1 MGSLVALPQYAK
13 MVRLN
18 VLLTVWAYVVA
29 LVKSDHDGSSD
40 PLDWLRES
48 VPGEPGVDYPVFA
61 EVSDTS
67 FSCADRIFG
76 GYYAD
81 PEMQCQGY
89 HVCLTPPDAG
99 TDRKTSFLC
108 PNGTIFSQALLTC
121 DWWFNVDCSET
132 ENLYSINEKL
142 GSDEPLADEGS
153 LANAQPGQKQP
164 LRPSSQPQRGPNQ
177 SQSGGGQRGRNKP
190 QGGKG
195 RRRGQGNRK
204 RPQGGQRRPAQN
216 GVGGGQRKA
225 QGNQRGVGSAS
236 VQSRG
241 QADPRIQDIEIVQ
254 YDATIPDD
262 DDDDVPLLLA
272 DPFRDIEEPLALYGT
287 PQR

>member
-1 MGSLVALPQYAK
+1 M
-13 MVRLN
+13 
-18 VLLTVWAYVVA
+18 
-29 LVKSDHDGSSD
+29 
-40 PLDWLRES
+40 
-48 VPGEPGVDYPVFA
+48 
-61 EVSDTS
+61 
-67 FSCADRIFG
+67 IF
-76 GYYAD
+76 
-81 PEMQCQGY
+81 C
-89 HVCLTPPDAG
+89 
-99 TDRKTSFLC
+99 R
-108 PNGTIFSQALLTC
+108 
-121 DWWFNVDCSET
+121 FNVDCSET

-164 LRPSSQPQRGPNQ
+164 LRPQSQPQNQPPRNPQTPSNRPSSQPQRGPNQ

-190 QGGKG
+190 QGGNG
-195 RRRGQGNRK
+195 RRRGQSNRK

-287 PQR
+287 PQRG